1 MKASSVQVT
10 IVAASA
16 ETLDGLQAYLARA
29 GVGTRATRELA
40 GACAHPCSAVI
51 LFPDDFS
58 PKDVQRELRRLRRER
73 PQLVPLVVTSEPD
86 RYAWVSEIGGNGRE
100 PVVLIKPAWGWTI
113 LEAIREVVEP
123 PGRE

>member
-1 MKASSVQVT
+1 MKANSVQVT

-16 ETLDGLQAYLARA
+16 ETLDGLQAYLSRA

-58 PKDVQRELRRLRRER
+58 PRDVQRELRRLRRER
-73 PQLVPLVVTSEPD
+73 PHLVPLVVTGEPD
-86 RYAWVSEIGGNGRE
+86 RYARMSDVDGTRRTPI
-100 PVVLIKPAWGWTI
+100 VLIKPAWGWTI
-113 LEAIREVVEP
+113 LEAIREAVEP